1 MEKELSITESYFV
14 DDRVDGIDKVTGKAT
29 YAAEHKLPDMA
40 YAVFVCSTITKGS
53 IKNMLLS
60 KARKAPGVLDII
72 YYGNCPVVP
81 GHNPY
86 AKDPNKKGYEWRGLK
101 VFANNLVHSN
111 GQPIAMVIA
120 DTLERAVHASSL
132 VKAEYVQEVF
142 DIDFEKLK
150 QDDNKLIKLNEYKRG
165 TADVY
170 KSAAIHVE
178 GEFTVP
184 YETHNPMEMHAT
196 IAVWDGDDKLT
207 VYDKT
212 QGPKST
218 QSELAANF
226 GLDPKNVRV
235 IAEFIGGAF
244 GSGLR
249 SWPNVPAACIAAR
262 ILKRP
267 VKLVLTREQMFT
279 IVGYRPY
286 AWQKIG
292 ISASADGKLTGITHH
307 AVSNTSRYEN
317 FSEGI
322 VNASQFMYTCPNVN
336 TSYKILPLDINT
348 PTWMRGPGPATGCVA
363 LECALDELSYK
374 LNIDPIEL
382 RLINHTETHPVSELP
397 WSSKFLKE
405 CYQLGKEKI
414 GWHNRPTVPG
424 SLKENGMLAG
434 YGMAVG
440 VFGAGRGQASV
451 KGLLKDNGTL
461 VLQSAVSDMGPGT
474 STAMVKIGAGLMGLP
489 ENKVEFELGDSDL
502 PPGPTQGGSGSTSA
516 VGAAITDVCG
526 ELINILKEL
535 AIANAPSFAGLKPDA
550 VAYDHGELY
559 VIDDRA
565 KRISFTDV
573 MQLAKKPLIEVDKTS
588 GRLSAEARKYAMNSF
603 SVHFVKLHVN
613 PVTGV
618 IQLKH
623 IVSTAD
629 AGKII
634 AYNPARSQMVGG
646 AVGGV
651 GMALTESTLI
661 DPRYGRYI
669 NSNFADYHVPVHA
682 DIPEIDVL
690 FADKPDLIINPM
702 GSKGIGEIAIV
713 GVAPA
718 IANAIYNATGKR
730 IRELPITAD
739 NLM

>member
-1 MEKELSITESYFV
+1 MEKDFFTESYFV
-14 DDRVDGIDKVTGKAT
+14 DDRVDGADKVTGKAT
-29 YAAEHKLPDMA
+29 YSAEHKLDNMA
-40 YAVFVCSTITKGS
+40 YAVFVCSTIAKGS
-53 IKNMLLS
+53 IENMIVS
-60 KARKAPGVLDII
+60 KAKNAPGVLDII
-72 YYGNCPVVP
+72 YYLNCPDVP
-81 GHNPY
+81 GYNPY

-101 VFANNLVHSN
+101 VFADNLVYSN

-120 DTLERAVHASSL
+120 ETLEKATYAASL
-132 VKAEYVQEVF
+132 VKATYKEEKF
-142 DIDFEKLK
+142 DADFEKLK
-150 QDDNKLIKLNEYKRG
+150 HDESKLKRMNEYKRG
-165 TADVY
+165 DADVY
-170 KSAAIHVE
+170 KTADIFVE
-178 GEFTVP
+178 GEYTLP

-218 QSELAANF
+218 QGALAANF
-226 GLDPKNVRV
+226 NLDQKNVRV
-235 IAEFIGGAF
+235 ITEYVGGAF
-244 GSGLR
+244 GAALR
-249 SWPNVPAACIAAR
+249 SWPNVPAACIAAKK
-262 ILKRP
+262 LKRP

-279 IVGYRPY
+279 MVGYRPY

-292 ISASADGKLTGITHH
+292 IGATKDGKLTGITHH
-307 AVSNTSRYEN
+307 AVSNTSKYED
-317 FSEGI
+317 FGEGI

-336 TSYKILPLDINT
+336 TSYKLLPLDVNT
-348 PTWMRGPGPATGCVA
+348 PTWMRGPGPATGCIA
-363 LECALDELSYK
+363 LESALDELSYK

-382 RLINHTETHPVSELP
+382 RLINHTDINPVNKLP

-414 GWHNRPTVPG
+414 GWQNRPMVPG
-424 SLKENGMLAG
+424 SLKEDGMLVG
-434 YGMAVG
+434 YGMGVG

-451 KGLLKDNGTL
+451 KGILKDDGTL
-461 VLQSAVSDMGPGT
+461 LLQSAVSDMGPGT
-474 STAMVKIGAGLMGLP
+474 STAMVKIGAELMGISQ
-489 ENKVEFELGDSDL
+489 NKVDFELGDSDL

-516 VGAAITDVCG
+516 VGAAITAVCDA
-526 ELINILKEL
+526 IKNNLKEL
-535 AIANAPSFAGLKPDA
+535 TIAHAPAFKDIKVEGIE
-550 VAYDHGELY
+550 YENGELFIKENKSQKIHF
-559 VIDDRA
+559 VDLLKQAD
-565 KRISFTDV
+565 
-573 MQLAKKPLIEVDKTS
+573 KPLIEIIKDS
-588 GRLSAEARKYAMNSF
+588 GRATAEASKYAMNSF
-603 SVHFVKLHVN
+603 SAHFIKLHVN

-618 IQLKH
+618 IKIKH

-651 GMALTESTLI
+651 GMALTEETLI

-669 NSNFADYHVPVHA
+669 NANFADYHVPVHA

-702 GSKGIGEIAIV
+702 GSKGIGEIAII

-718 IANAIYNATGKR
+718 IINAVYNATGKR
-730 IRELPITAD
+730 ITELPITPD
-739 NLM
+739 KLI